1 VVELWLAG
9 HEYSHIA
16 KTAFHCLAS
25 VRNYVEKFK
34 RVALLQGEGFDLQS
48 IAFPARLSV
57 PLAQQY
63 LALLKDKA
71 LLQHRKAEL
80 RPTVKKNAPS
90 RLTNDQP

>member
-1 VVELWLAG
+1 MAG